1 MSNLIKQKRLQI
13 YFVSLCSELKLELS
27 KKMKYKLFTRRFFLF
42 FVSLFAV
49 GCAAFNYQE
58 KDAPV
63 AATTLTTSPN
73 SPRIAIVLGSG
84 GPRGY
89 AHIGAIKVLE
99 QAGLEPNLIVGSSVG
114 ALIGAF
120 WADGRSAS
128 QIQELAFAGGPLT
141 LFDLNPFADRGWIR
155 GQKLQDYV
163 GNLLGNRSIEQ
174 LAKPMIIVATDRTSK
189 VPVFFYRGNIAVA
202 IRASSAVPGIIS
214 PVGITNV
221 EYEDADVS
229 LPVAVKIARA
239 AGAQFVIAIDVSA
252 RPGSAPAGTEAKWLE
267 RDAQRL
273 ARIQPEV
280 AHADFVIHPDMGYL
294 ASPSRSFFE
303 KAFKSGETETQARL
317 PELLAALRAKGL
329 IK

>member
-1 MSNLIKQKRLQI
+1 MIAPPIFKRLSYAGI
-13 YFVSLCSELKLELS
+13 PILLL
-27 KKMKYKLFTRRFFLF
+27 
-42 FVSLFAV
+42 

-58 KDAPV
+58 SDAPAAVPVSAALSARLPSAPLPSAAVPTAIAPTVIV
-63 AATTLTTSPN
+63 A
-73 SPRIAIVLGSG
+73 PRIAIVLGSG

-89 AHIGAIKVLE
+89 AHIGVIKVLE

-120 WADGRSAS
+120 WADGRKAA
-128 QIQELAFAGGPLT
+128 QIQEQAFAGGPLT

-155 GQKLQDYV
+155 GQKLQDFV
-163 GNLLGNRSIEQ
+163 SNQLGNRTIEQ
-174 LAKPMIIVATDRTSK
+174 LPKSLIVVATNRADKT
-189 VPVFFYRGNIAVA
+189 PVFFNRGNIAVA
-202 IRASSAVPGIIS
+202 VRASSAVPGIIS
-214 PVGITNV
+214 PVGIANI

-252 RPGSAPAGTEAKWLE
+252 RTGSAPPGTDAKWLE

-273 ARIQPEV
+273 ARIQPEI
-280 AHADFVIHPDMGYL
+280 ALADFVIHPDMGYT
-294 ASPSRSFFE
+294 ASPSRAFFE

-317 PELLAALRAKGL
+317 PELITVLRAKGF

>member
-1 MSNLIKQKRLQI
+1 MTLTYLTKLVLSTYIGLVLTG
-13 YFVSLCSELKLELS
+13 CS
-27 KKMKYKLFTRRFFLF
+27 
-42 FVSLFAV
+42 
-49 GCAAFNYQE
+49 AFNYQE

-63 AATTLTTSPN
+63 ALSTLSTARNP
-73 SPRIAIVLGSG
+73 PKIAIVLGSG

-120 WADGRSAS
+120 WADGRKAE
-128 QIQELAFAGGPLT
+128 QIQAEAFAGGPLT

-163 GNLLGNRSIEQ
+163 GSRLGNRSIED
-174 LAKPMIIVATDRTSK
+174 LSRPLIIVATNRNDKT
-189 VPVFFYRGNIAVA
+189 PVFFNRGNLAVA

-239 AGAQFVIAIDVSA
+239 AGAQFIIAIDVSA
-252 RPGSAPAGTEAKWLE
+252 RPGSAPAGTDTKWLE
-267 RDAQRL
+267 RDALRL

-294 ASPSRSFFE
+294 ASPRRAFFE
-303 KAFKSGETETQARL
+303 KAFQSGEAETLARL
-317 PELLAALRAKGL
+317 PELLIALRAKGL
-329 IK
+329 HK

>member
-1 MSNLIKQKRLQI
+1 MLLH
-13 YFVSLCSELKLELS
+13 KL
-27 KKMKYKLFTRRFFLF
+27 RFFLAMIF
-42 FVSLFAV
+42 SKLTKRVLFTCIPVLLV

-63 AATTLTTSPN
+63 ALPVLPPSVGAPK
-73 SPRIAIVLGSG
+73 IAIVLGSG

-120 WADGRSAS
+120 WADGRKAA
-128 QIQELAFAGGPLT
+128 QIQEEAFAGGPLT

-155 GQKLQDYV
+155 GQKLQDFV
-163 GNLLGNRSIEQ
+163 GNQLGNRSIEQ
-174 LAKPMIIVATDRTSK
+174 LSKPLIIVATNRNDKT
-189 VPVFFYRGNIAVA
+189 PVFFNRGNIGVA

-214 PVGITNV
+214 PVGITNI

-229 LPVAVKIARA
+229 LPVAVKIAKA

-252 RPGSAPAGTEAKWLE
+252 RPGSAPVGTDIKWLE

-280 AHADFVIHPDMGYL
+280 ALADFVIHPDMGYI
-294 ASPSRSFFE
+294 ASPRRGFFE
-303 KAFKSGETETQARL
+303 KAFKSGETETLARL
-317 PELLAALRAKGL
+317 PELLLALRAKGL